1 MVWYAMVHDVKPQNN
16 SSRNTSV
23 TKIVLDMISLDEAW
37 ILSYG
42 VQSYVS
48 SAQVCATQSTNI
60 DIDTIDTSNKTM
72 SETEKQTQT
81 LQSLINSSHIASISS
96 VRINGLK
103 ESGRGV
109 TMCPSL

>member
-48 SAQVCATQSTNI
+48 SAQVCAT
-60 DIDTIDTSNKTM
+60 
-72 SETEKQTQT
+72 
-81 LQSLINSSHIASISS
+81 
-96 VRINGLK
+96 
-103 ESGRGV
+103 
-109 TMCPSL
+109 